1 MTSLDGIKVDARKG
15 AASFDVDMRIYGMDA
30 VLGAAYV
37 FINQAYVFLD
47 QPGPN
52 RIRVQ
57 LSGKSALGA
66 DAVTALC
73 GDFLNELLGQVLRER
88 TSKRYGKLREALL
101 AKALFAAAPGLA
113 TEGTATA
120 AAAAAPGPTIA
131 EPSLAD
137 LPADQADFLDDP
149 LGIATPW
156 EDKYGKKDEGKKDEG
171 QG

>member
-1 MTSLDGIKVDARKG
+1 MSTLEGIKVDTRDS
-15 AASFDVDMRIYGMDA
+15 AATFDVDTRIYSMDA
-30 VLGAAYV
+30 VLGTAYV
-37 FINQAYVFLD
+37 FINRAYVFLD
-47 QPGPN
+47 QPGAS

-57 LSGKSALGA
+57 LSGKSPLAK

-88 TSKRYGKLREALL
+88 QSKRYGKLREALL
-101 AKALFAAAPGLA
+101 ARALFAAAPGLA
-113 TEGTATA
+113 TEGTAPA
-120 AAAAAPGPTIA
+120 EPAGEPAQGAA

-137 LPADQADFLDDP
+137 LPAESADYLDDP

-156 EDKYGKKDEGKKDEG
+156 EDKYGKKDDDKKPEG

>member
-1 MTSLDGIKVDARKG
+1 MSTLDGIKVNTRDS
-15 AASFDVDMRIYGMDA
+15 AASFDVDTRIYSMDA
-30 VLGAAYV
+30 VLGTAYV
-37 FINQAYVFLD
+37 FINRAYVLLD
-47 QPGPN
+47 QPGTN

-57 LSGKSALGA
+57 LSGKTSLPA

-101 AKALFAAAPGLA
+101 ARALFAAAPGLA

-120 AAAAAPGPTIA
+120 GAVAASPAGADLAT
-131 EPSLAD
+131 PSLDD
-137 LPADQADFLDDP
+137 LPDEAADYLEDP

-156 EDKYGKKDEGKKDEG
+156 EDKYAKKPEG